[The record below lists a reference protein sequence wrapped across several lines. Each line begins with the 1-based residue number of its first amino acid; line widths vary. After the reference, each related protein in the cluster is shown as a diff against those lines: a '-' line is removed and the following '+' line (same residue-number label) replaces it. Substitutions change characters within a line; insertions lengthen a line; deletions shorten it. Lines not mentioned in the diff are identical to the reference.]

1 MSNSF
6 LIKSQAFR
14 NATLLK
20 RDSSDIC
27 EIFKNTLQKQPK
39 FTGKR
44 LCQIR
49 VFNKV
54 AGLRPATLLKNKLY
68 HKCFPVN
75 FLKFLRT
82 PFSQKS
88 SGQLL
93 TLFYWTSPDAASDS
107 FRFPGCKFLKKEIP
121 EKMFFCAFYK
131 IFNIFWQ
138 NTSEWLLLKFICELW
153 EFFQNTSIIQPL
165 WEIAYFLYKLQNF
178 NQQIKLTFHRVF
190 SSILGKN
197 EM

>member
-54 AGLRPATLLKNKLY
+54 AGLRPATLLKKKLY

-93 TLFYWTSPDAASDS
+93 TLFYRTSPDAASDS

-138 NTSEWLLLKFICELW
+138 NTSE
-153 EFFQNTSIIQPL
+153 
-165 WEIAYFLYKLQNF
+165 
-178 NQQIKLTFHRVF
+178 
-190 SSILGKN
+190 
-197 EM
+197 

>member
-54 AGLRPATLLKNKLY
+54 AGLRPATLLKKKLY

-93 TLFYWTSPDAASDS
+93 TLFYWTLQTLLLTVSGFQAAS
-107 FRFPGCKFLKKEIP
+107 FLKKRFRKRCFSVHFTKFLTSFGRTPPNDCFLSLSANCENFFRIP
-121 EKMFFCAFYK
+121 LLYSPSEKLLISC
-131 IFNIFWQ
+131 
-138 NTSEWLLLKFICELW
+138 TSCRIS
-153 EFFQNTSIIQPL
+153 TS
-165 WEIAYFLYKLQNF
+165 
-178 NQQIKLTFHRVF
+178 R
-190 SSILGKN
+190 
-197 EM
+197 

>member
-1 MSNSF
+1 MFS
-6 LIKSQAFR
+6 
-14 NATLLK
+14 
-20 RDSSDIC
+20 C
-27 EIFKNTLQKQPK
+27 EFFEISKNTF
-39 FTGKR
+39 FTEK
-44 LCQIR
+44 LW
-49 VFNKV
+49 
-54 AGLRPATLLKNKLY
+54 ATADLILLN
-68 HKCFPVN
+68 
-75 FLKFLRT
+75 
-82 PFSQKS
+82 
-88 SGQLL
+88 
-93 TLFYWTSPDAASDS
+93 SPDAASDS

-138 NTSEWLLLKFICELW
+138 NTSEWLLLKFICEFW